1 MRLKNNDQRTS
12 LFWGGLGLAIVL
24 YSKKYGLGT
33 PSEPGPGF
41 VPFLTGLSIILL
53 AGVVFLQQIPQKRK
67 DDFMDLWLQKRWSNT
82 LIVMGALILF
92 ALFLK
97 TLGFLLASFLLIAFL
112 FRIIEPL
119 DWEKVLIGAF
129 LTSLGSYLV
138 FNLWLEAQL
147 PKGIFGF

>member
-1 MRLKNNDQRTS
+1 
-12 LFWGGLGLAIVL
+12 
-24 YSKKYGLGT
+24 
-33 PSEPGPGF
+33 
-41 VPFLTGLSIILL
+41 
-53 AGVVFLQQIPQKRK
+53 VVFLQQIPQKRK
-67 DDFMDLWLQKRWSNT
+67 DNFMDLWLQKRWSNT

-119 DWEKVLIGAF
+119 DWKKVLIGAF

-138 FNLWLEAQL
+138 FDLWLEAQL